1 MNTVKNHFK
10 SKNPWATDKQ
20 MNTDKTQRDN
30 GSMSSESNRE
40 GINQLTE
47 KLIACN
53 YRVSNTLGSGFLEKV
68 YENALAIELRNNGL
82 KVQQQH
88 PIKVFYDG
96 QAVGDFAADLLVE
109 SCVIVELK
117 AVRTFDDVHSAQCLN
132 YLKAT
137 NLKLCLL
144 VNFGRPRVEIKRL
157 VL

>member
-1 MNTVKNHFK
+1 
-10 SKNPWATDKQ
+10 
-20 MNTDKTQRDN
+20 MNTDKIQRDN
-30 GSMSSESNRE
+30 GLNSSESNRE
-40 GINQLTE
+40 EINQLTE
-47 KLIACN
+47 KIIACV

-82 KVQQQH
+82 KVEQQH

-96 QAVGDFAADLLVE
+96 QTVGDFAADLLVE

-117 AVRTFDDVHSAQCLN
+117 AVRILDDVHSAQCLN

-137 NLKLCLL
+137 GLKICLL

>member
-1 MNTVKNHFK
+1 
-10 SKNPWATDKQ
+10 
-20 MNTDKTQRDN
+20 MNTDKIERDN
-30 GSMSSESNRE
+30 GSNSSESNRE
-40 GINQLTE
+40 EINQLTE
-47 KLIACN
+47 KLIACI

-82 KVQQQH
+82 KVEQQH

-117 AVRTFDDVHSAQCLN
+117 AVRTFEAVHSAQCLN

-137 NLKLCLL
+137 GLKICLL

>member
-1 MNTVKNHFK
+1 
-10 SKNPWATDKQ
+10 
-20 MNTDKTQRDN
+20 MNTDRIQGDK
-30 GSMSSESNRE
+30 GSMSSESNQVE
-40 GINQLTE
+40 INQLTE
-47 KLIACN
+47 KIIACV

-82 KVQQQH
+82 KVEQQH

-96 QAVGDFAADLLVE
+96 QAVGDFAVDLLVE
-109 SCVIVELK
+109 SRVIVELK
-117 AVRTFDDVHSAQCLN
+117 AVRIFDDVHSAQCLN

>member
-1 MNTVKNHFK
+1 V
-10 SKNPWATDKQ
+10 
-20 MNTDKTQRDN
+20 
-30 GSMSSESNRE
+30 E
-40 GINQLTE
+40 
-47 KLIACN
+47 
-53 YRVSNTLGSGFLEKV
+53 
-68 YENALAIELRNNGL
+68 
-82 KVQQQH
+82 QQH

-109 SCVIVELK
+109 SCVIAELK